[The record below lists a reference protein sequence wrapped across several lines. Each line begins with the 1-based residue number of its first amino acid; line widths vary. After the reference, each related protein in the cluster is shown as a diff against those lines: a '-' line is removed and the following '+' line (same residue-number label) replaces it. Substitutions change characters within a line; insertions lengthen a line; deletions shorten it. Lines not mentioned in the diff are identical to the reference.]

1 MKKILCLIVFIA
13 STAMV
18 YAQEDGPA
26 SVVETVILEP
36 KMGHSMQLEEALTAH
51 NEKYHSGDANNAWVR
66 YITYGSRA
74 GDYLWLMSGTY
85 ASLDARPDDDGHN
98 KDWAEKVEVHVQSY
112 GPTTVWEVNSSLT
125 TNTGEGGSNKH
136 VRAWLVDLK
145 PGEYYRFN
153 AIMEK
158 MAKTNEEM
166 GRTMFVLD
174 NQVASTGAPDVAM
187 IWPFDSFSEWDEDS
201 NVAATYEKLHGEG
214 SWRLFL
220 EEWRDV
226 VNHIYSQ
233 VRSEI

>member
-1 MKKILCLIVFIA
+1 
-13 STAMV
+13 
-18 YAQEDGPA
+18 
-26 SVVETVILEP
+26 
-36 KMGHSMQLEEALTAH
+36 
-51 NEKYHSGDANNAWVR
+51 
-66 YITYGSRA
+66 
-74 GDYLWLMSGTY
+74 MSGTY

-98 KDWAEKVEVHVQSY
+98 KDWAEKVEAHVQSY
-112 GPTTVWEVNSSLT
+112 GPTTVWELNNSLT
-125 TNTGEGGSNKH
+125 TNTGQGGSSKH
-136 VRAWLVDLK
+136 VRAWLIDLK

-158 MAKTNEEM
+158 MAKTNAEM
-166 GRTMFVLD
+166 GRTMYVLD

-187 IWPFDSFSEWDEDS
+187 IWPFGSFSEWDEDS
-201 NVAATYEKLHGEG
+201 NVAATYEKLHGQG